1 MRVSTAQVICAMGMS
16 VTLHS
21 SLLMLV
27 NDNASTVLPTPIE
40 DVFHVELAT
49 LDIEPDFNK
58 EFFHPYPRFPNLTLL
73 CDEIFLLRSC
83 SCLRAQKKKNFM
95 MSIGALK
102 NQ

>member
-27 NDNASTVLPTPIE
+27 NDNASTVVPTPIE

-49 LDIEPDFNK
+49 LDLEPDFN
-58 EFFHPYPRFPNLTLL
+58 
-73 CDEIFLLRSC
+73 
-83 SCLRAQKKKNFM
+83 
-95 MSIGALK
+95 
-102 NQ
+102 